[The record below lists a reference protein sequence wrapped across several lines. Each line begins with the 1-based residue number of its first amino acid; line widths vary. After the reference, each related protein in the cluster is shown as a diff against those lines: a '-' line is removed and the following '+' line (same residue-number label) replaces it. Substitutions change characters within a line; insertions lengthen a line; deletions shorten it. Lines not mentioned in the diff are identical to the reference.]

1 MVILG
6 FIGAGDMIGVSSF
19 CRFWGEG
26 EKMYPVFLHFF
37 RISSWSLQ
45 ALVTHWAFFVVAQ
58 DVIIKFQGRAVIL
71 GDHTYVPK
79 DGRRMPGVL
88 SLHQHS
94 ETQSK
99 PSYFR
104 GHCWGA
110 IGVLIGSLTEPY
122 CLPLFL
128 QLHLGMLHIGQ
139 EQEHEKEQ
147 DNKSETMGTR
157 IVQMAIDFAL
167 RQNLACTLVLDAFF
181 PSGAVFMLAASVWL
195 IGLKQPLVNLIIR
208 AKKNCVAYFMAEIS
222 NVKKAGGPAKYG
234 KKVKVMELF
243 DFMDY
248 FSKIKCIIYGKEEE
262 ILIGCVDLLWKPT
275 GNLIRF
281 VLAQTSRGNLVL
293 MCSDLNQDPVGAVE
307 LYCLRP
313 RIEVMFD
320 MLKNVLCVFSY
331 RFWAQ
336 KMPRHSRK
344 PIKNS
349 ELKSIPNDYL
359 NTIKLC
365 WNGIERFV
373 MLGCIALG
381 ILQLIAIKYSQTVWD
396 QFEGFLRTRSRTTP
410 SERTVKYVIARLV
423 IKDFLISSKNEV
435 MRIIVERYFGDKQSS
450 EVEKEAA

>member
-1 MVILG
+1 VYLL
-6 FIGAGDMIGVSSF
+6 FVDF
-19 CRFWGEG
+19 G
-26 EKMYPVFLHFF
+26 EKEKKCTLYFSIFF
-37 RISSWSLQ
+37 RVSSWSLQ
-45 ALVTHWAFFVVAQ
+45 ALVAHWAFFVVSQ

-110 IGVLIGSLTEPY
+110 IGVLIGSLTAPY

-139 EQEHEKEQ
+139 EQEKGK

-181 PSGAVFMLAASVWL
+181 PSGAVFRLASVWS
-195 IGLKQPLVNLIIR
+195 IELKKQIVNLIIR

-222 NVKKAGGPAKYG
+222 NGKKAGRPAKYG
-234 KKVKVMELF
+234 KKVNVMELF
-243 DFMDY
+243 DYMGY
-248 FSKIKCIIYGKEEE
+248 FSKIKCKIYGREEE
-262 ILIGCVDLLWKPT
+262 ILIGCLDLLWMPT

-281 VLAQTSRGNLVL
+281 VLAQTSRGKLVL
-293 MCSDLNQDPVGAVE
+293 MCNDLNQDPVGAVE

-320 MLKNVLCVFSY
+320 NLWC
-331 RFWAQ
+331 
-336 KMPRHSRK
+336 
-344 PIKNS
+344 
-349 ELKSIPNDYL
+349 
-359 NTIKLC
+359 
-365 WNGIERFV
+365 
-373 MLGCIALG
+373 
-381 ILQLIAIKYSQTVWD
+381 
-396 QFEGFLRTRSRTTP
+396 
-410 SERTVKYVIARLV
+410 
-423 IKDFLISSKNEV
+423 
-435 MRIIVERYFGDKQSS
+435 
-450 EVEKEAA
+450 